1 MESDGEDLE
10 NIFAEYENE
19 NENEAE
25 NTENKTANETP
36 GAVKIAAPKRV
47 VKNPRLKF
55 NADRFASDIF

>member
-1 MESDGEDLE
+1 MEDDGEDLE
-10 NIFAEYENE
+10 NIFEEYENE
-19 NENEAE
+19 DEAE

-55 NADRFASDIF
+55 NADRFVSGIF

>member
-1 MESDGEDLE
+1 MEADGEDLE
-10 NIFAEYENE
+10 NIFEEYENE
-19 NENEAE
+19 DEAE

-55 NADRFASDIF
+55 NADRCSSGIF